1 MPLPSLSVV
10 DACTPRTGIASMR
23 SGAPPGKRRLH
34 ATHHCTRADGRPQL
48 QGFGLDG
55 GYVAGLRRCA
65 AGVKSL
71 PTFCRRSCMSKYPVK
86 LAERNRRHPVAKTKS
101 GAVEVRGDAVEAVA
115 PTLGSSSFLSFRYSY
130 TELSVLGG
138 K

>member
-1 MPLPSLSVV
+1 
-10 DACTPRTGIASMR
+10 
-23 SGAPPGKRRLH
+23 
-34 ATHHCTRADGRPQL
+34 
-48 QGFGLDG
+48 
-55 GYVAGLRRCA
+55 
-65 AGVKSL
+65 
-71 PTFCRRSCMSKYPVK
+71 MSKYPVK

-138 K
+138 KAHLKSKNTRFEGGKLTSETFEGELDRSAYDEATGNAQRLIAEHTAQFFKSFSLFLPFVGTQRRDRE